1 MIVVVP
7 GKNLALAPCRW
18 FDLALMRFSVL
29 GALEVS
35 LNGGRISVGGRK
47 QRTLLAVLLL
57 HANRVVSRGELVQA
71 LWGEHPPPSV
81 AESLDAYVY
90 RLRKQLGPG
99 RLLREAGGYLLT
111 VEPGE
116 LDVDRFEQLIGTADR
131 AAETGD
137 HTAAGTAL
145 TEALALWHGSAWVD
159 LLDEPLAGI
168 EARRLDE
175 LRLGAVESRIEAEL
189 VSGRGAELVPEL
201 ERLVAEQ
208 PLREGL
214 RCHLMLALYR
224 AGRQT
229 DALDVFRA
237 ARDRLVNELGLEP
250 GRELQELQRRIL
262 QHDPTLAEPRR
273 VLVARGSTTKG
284 AIAGV
289 SAAALLGVV
298 VAALLLGSGASHA
311 RRALPRGANGLLA
324 LSTGAR
330 EITTAAPLPAAPT
343 AVATA
348 AGSVWVADAGSGT
361 VSRIDRRSGA
371 VVQRIH
377 VDGTPASI
385 VSGNGALWV
394 ASTVGAKLVRIDPA
408 TEAVT
413 QEIALPGSRPG
424 ALAFG
429 QNRLWVADS
438 AARQLFAIDPSSG
451 SLTRTVSLD
460 VQPSAVAVASGAVW
474 IAAYDDAAVEK
485 LDPSTGR
492 AIGRV
497 RVGNGP
503 VALAVQSGSLW
514 VANSLDSTIS
524 RIDPRT
530 LAVRATIPVGSGPS
544 ALATNAG
551 SIWVANRYS
560 HGISRIEPRRNEVAG
575 TVLIGGQPTSLASGM
590 GKLWVGV
597 AASDTS
603 HRGGTLVLVATDGF
617 GSVDPA
623 FFNLTGPP
631 QFGGL
636 AYDTLVTFQHT
647 DGEDGLRLVPDL
659 AVAIPTPSDGGATYA
674 FRIHPRIRYSDGRI
688 VQASDFRRAIER
700 LFRLG
705 SPGSSYFAG
714 IIGAAACTRQSQ
726 RCDLSRGIATDDAA
740 GTVVFQLARP
750 DPNFLFKLTEQD
762 FASPIPPGTP
772 DHEPSS
778 GAPPGTGPYTIARA
792 DRTEVRF
799 VRNPYF
805 REWSHAAQP
814 DGNPDNIVWRFVASQ
829 RDAATEVE
837 QGRGDWIYG
846 LIPSAQHRRLRLED
860 PARLHSNTLF
870 EVDFVHLNT
879 HRAPFDDIRVR
890 RALNYAIDRAK
901 VARLYGGRSFAT
913 PTCQPLAPGL
923 PGYSRYCPFTLHP
936 RPNGAWTAP
945 NLARAKQLVSASGTR
960 AERVDLWG
968 EANDAYIPRSVPVY
982 VAHVLRSLGYR
993 THLHLAPIAS
1003 ITQAMRRRHQL
1014 SADGDWLADYPD
1026 PSSYIPQ
1033 FFACGGGNGNGYY
1046 CDPQLDRKMREA
1058 SLLDPHNAAK
1068 ATAVWA
1074 AIDHQLTDEAAWV
1087 PTVNVRDVEL
1097 VSRRLHNFQY
1107 NPIWGFLADQAW
1119 LQ

>member
-1 MIVVVP
+1 
-7 GKNLALAPCRW
+7 
-18 FDLALMRFSVL
+18 MRFSVL
-29 GALEVS
+29 GPVAVSADHGPLAL
-35 LNGGRISVGGRK
+35 GGPK
-47 QRTLLAVLLL
+47 QRTLLAMLLL
-57 HANRVVSRGELVQA
+57 EPNVVVSRRRLIEAMWPDGV
-71 LWGEHPPPSV
+71 PPS
-81 AESLDAYVY
+81 AEESLDAYVY
-90 RLRKQLGPG
+90 RLRKQLGHDRVVRRDG
-99 RLLREAGGYLLT
+99 GYMLCVRVGERDTDDLQRLLANAARAS
-111 VEPGE
+111 
-116 LDVDRFEQLIGTADR
+116 DAADR
-131 AAETGD
+131 AVAV
-137 HTAAGTAL
+137 
-145 TEALALWHGSAWVD
+145 EALSAALDLWRGPAWADVLDLPAASA
-159 LLDEPLAGI
+159 
-168 EARRLDE
+168 EAQRLDDQ
-175 LRLGAVESRIEAEL
+175 RLEALESRIEIEL
-189 VSGRGAELVPEL
+189 DLGRGPVLVPEL
-201 ERLVAEQ
+201 ERLVVEH
-208 PLREGL
+208 PLRERL
-214 RCHLMLALYR
+214 IHSLMLALYR

-229 DALDVFRA
+229 DALDTFRA

-250 GRELQELQRRIL
+250 GRELHELQRRIL
-262 QHDPTLAEPRR
+262 QHDPTLGEPRR
-273 VLVARGSTTKG
+273 VLLAHGSRTKG

-289 SAAALLGVV
+289 SAATLLLAVA
-298 VAALLLGSGASHA
+298 AALLLGSGASHA

-324 LSTGAR
+324 LSTGTR
-330 EITTAAPLPAAPT
+330 EITTAAALPGAPT

-377 VDGTPASI
+377 IDGSPGSI

-413 QEIALPGSRPG
+413 QTIALPGSRPS

-438 AARQLFAIDPSSG
+438 AARQLFVIDPSSG

-474 IAAYDDAAVEK
+474 VAAYDDAAVEK
-485 LDPSTGR
+485 LDASTGR

-497 RVGNGP
+497 RVGDGP
-503 VALAVQSGSLW
+503 VALAVQRGSLW

-560 HGISRIEPRRNEVAG
+560 HSISRIEPRRNEVVG
-575 TVLIGGQPTSLASGM
+575 TVLIGGQPTSLASGI
-590 GKLWVGV
+590 GELWVGV
-597 AASDTS
+597 AASDRS
-603 HRGGTLVLVATDGF
+603 HRGGTLALVATGGF

-623 FFNLTGPP
+623 FFNATGPP

-659 AVAIPTPSDGGATYA
+659 ALAIPSPSDGGATYA
-674 FRIHPRIRYSDGRI
+674 FRVHPRIRYSDGRI

-714 IIGAAACTRQSQ
+714 IIGAAACTRQPQ
-726 RCDLSRGIATDDAA
+726 RCDLSRGIVTDDAA
-740 GTVVFQLARP
+740 GTVVFHLATP
-750 DPNFLFKLTEQD
+750 DPDFLFKLTEQD

-778 GAPPGTGPYTIARA
+778 GAPPGTGPYRIARA

-814 DGNPDNIVWRFVASQ
+814 DGKPDEILWRFVASQ
-829 RDAATEVE
+829 RDAATAVQ

-846 LIPSAQHRRLRLED
+846 QIPSAQYRQLQLED
-860 PARLHSNTLF
+860 PALLHSNPLF
-870 EVDFVHLNT
+870 DVDFVHLNT

-890 RALNYAIDRAK
+890 QALNYAIDRAK

-945 NLARAKQLVSASGTR
+945 NPARAKQLVSASRTR
-960 AERVDLWG
+960 GERVDLWG
-968 EANDAYIPRSVPVY
+968 ATDEAYVPRSVPMY

-993 THLHLAPIAS
+993 THLHLAQFAS

-1014 SADGDWLADYPD
+1014 SADGDWAADYPD
-1026 PSSYIPQ
+1026 PSSYIPS
-1033 FFACGGGNGNGYY
+1033 FFACNGGNSNGYY

-1058 SLLDPHNAAK
+1058 SQLDAHTPAK
-1068 ATAVWA
+1068 ATAVWT
-1074 AIDHQLTDEAAWV
+1074 AIDHQLTDDAVWV
-1087 PTVNVRDVEL
+1087 PTVNLRDVEL
-1097 VSRRLHNFQY
+1097 VSRRLHNYQY